1 MTCRCRRWLSIVCFP
16 EQMEL
21 RLRRQLLPEFISKQ
35 NDELVGLFRK
45 QSDDLADCQLSA
57 DLGVWCA
64 R

>member
-1 MTCRCRRWLSIVCFP
+1 MCFP